1 MIPYSWIADCL
12 QMFDIADNIRQL
24 LVDNI
29 RQLLVDSMK
38 QWRTEVTSFGE
49 VLVAVSIRGGIFQ
62 EYSLPPLLFVVALI
76 PLSLVLRKVKST
88 YEFSNKEKINHL
100 IFNDDVKLLT
110 KSEKGLDSL
119 VQTVPM
125 FC

>member
-1 MIPYSWIADCL
+1 MKTYSWIADCL
-12 QMFDIADNIRQL
+12 QMFNIEDNIRQL
-24 LVDNI
+24 LVDC
-29 RQLLVDSMK
+29 MK
-38 QWRTEVTSFGE
+38 QWRTELTLFGE

-62 EYSLPPLLFVVALI
+62 EDSLPPLLFVVALI

-100 IFNDDVKLLT
+100 LFKDDVKLFA

-119 VQTVPM
+119 VQTVRM
-125 FC
+125 FR

>member
-1 MIPYSWIADCL
+1 MKTYSWIADCL
-12 QMFDIADNIRQL
+12 QMFNIEDNIRQL
-24 LVDNI
+24 LVDC
-29 RQLLVDSMK
+29 MK
-38 QWRTEVTSFGE
+38 QWRTELTLFGE

-62 EYSLPPLLFVVALI
+62 EDSLPPLLFVVALI

-100 IFNDDVKLLT
+100 LFKDDVKLFA

-119 VQTVPM
+119 VQTVQM
-125 FC
+125 FR